1 MTFDRYGDDS
11 VLMLSEVPEPK
22 VGPGEV
28 RIQVRRAAVNPVDW
42 MIMSG
47 GLDSLMD
54 VIFPVIPCWDVAGV
68 VETVGLDA
76 PEFSVGDEVV
86 AYTRKDVVHGGTA
99 AELVTMSVRGVAR
112 KPGSLTW
119 DQAAGLPLAG
129 LTALRTLDRLGLAAG
144 ETILIHGA
152 AGGVGSLAVQIAHAR
167 GARVIGTAS
176 PANHEFLR
184 SLGADHAVEYGEGL
198 ADRVH
203 AVAPDGVDVVAD
215 FVGGVV
221 GATMAV
227 LKPGGRHASV
237 ADAAV
242 LRSGGMWVWV
252 RPDAAGLTTLAGLA
266 DEGRLTVPVAQVFPM
281 QHLADAFA
289 MSRTGHTRG
298 KIILNVSD

>member
-1 MTFDRYGDDS
+1 MTEQVTLSDIETARELLDGVTVTVVGDGVDRALVGTRVAALTKTGGWAS
-11 VLMLSEVPEPK
+11 AVLLDAADLVPVPAGLDPAEAETVVVNGITAWQML
-22 VGPGEV
+22 
-28 RIQVRRAAVNPVDW
+28 RRARV
-42 MIMSG
+42 G
-47 GLDSLMD
+47 
-54 VIFPVIPCWDVAGV
+54 AGS
-68 VETVGLDA
+68 TVL
-76 PEFSVGDEVV
+76 
-86 AYTRKDVVHGGTA
+86 VHGA
-99 AELVTMSVRGVAR
+99 N
-112 KPGSLTW
+112 
-119 DQAAGLPLAG
+119 
-129 LTALRTLDRLGLAAG
+129 
-144 ETILIHGA
+144 
-152 AGGVGSLAVQIAHAR
+152 GGVGSTLVQLARSA

-184 SLGADHAVEYGEGL
+184 SLGADRAVEYGEGL

-203 AVAPDGVDVVAD
+203 AVAPGGVDVVAD

-252 RPDAAGLTTLAGLA
+252 RPTAAGLTTLARLA
-266 DEGRLTVPVAQVFPM
+266 DEGRLTVPVAEVFPL